1 MADPNE
7 GAGRA
12 AAREHWEKVNHVYT
26 LGERLLDLMKT
37 PPSAS
42 AEDSW
47 IKATCALVLAI
58 PETHQDYE
66 QTVAEDDLADCE
78 LTELPIN
85 TDWQG
90 SSLPMTPLFSTM
102 GTQMTLTSSS
112 GLPGSGRRFVPGN
125 VVGVPHKPAPGLI
138 RATPAALGTLAIATQ
153 QAQAATL
160 VSDVTKVR
168 SGGSRI
174 MLSSSTLGMEESGD
188 LPEWLIGEQAQ
199 SGTLQRDPLFGST
212 LPPVPQTQ
220 VTHHA

>member
-1 MADPNE
+1 
-7 GAGRA
+7 
-12 AAREHWEKVNHVYT
+12 
-26 LGERLLDLMKT
+26 
-37 PPSAS
+37 
-42 AEDSW
+42 
-47 IKATCALVLAI
+47 
-58 PETHQDYE
+58 
-66 QTVAEDDLADCE
+66 
-78 LTELPIN
+78 
-85 TDWQG
+85 
-90 SSLPMTPLFSTM
+90 MTPLFSTM

-138 RATPAALGTLAIATQ
+138 RATPAALETLAIATQ
-153 QAQAATL
+153 QEQAATL

-174 MLSSSTLGMEESGD
+174 MFSSSTLGMEESGD

-220 VTHHA
+220 VTHHQKQTTID